1 MTRLAVVTGAAGGI
15 GRAICRRLAADG
27 CDIVAVDLSP
37 TLADTAGEV
46 EAVGRRVLPVQ
57 ADLTTKAGRGAVV
70 RAVDE
75 AGGAVHALV
84 NNAGITRDSRL
95 VNMAAADFAAVLE
108 VNLGVPFLLTT
119 ALAPRFAPGSA
130 VVNVGSRSYLGN
142 FGQFNYAMA
151 KGGIVGLTRALALD
165 LAPEVRVNAI
175 APGLTAT
182 AMVETIPGD
191 VLGRMVAAIPLRRM
205 ARPEEMAA
213 VVSFLCSED
222 ASYLTGHVVVAGGG
236 RSLS

>member
-1 MTRLAVVTGAAGGI
+1 
-15 GRAICRRLAADG
+15 
-27 CDIVAVDLSP
+27 
-37 TLADTAGEV
+37 
-46 EAVGRRVLPVQ
+46 
-57 ADLTTKAGRGAVV
+57 
-70 RAVDE
+70 
-75 AGGAVHALV
+75 
-84 NNAGITRDSRL
+84 
-95 VNMAAADFAAVLE
+95 
-108 VNLGVPFLLTT
+108 
-119 ALAPRFAPGSA
+119 
-130 VVNVGSRSYLGN
+130 
-142 FGQFNYAMA
+142 MA